1 MREKALTV
9 NPKISVIT
17 PSFNCAKYIRECIDS
32 VMNQGSVSFEHIVID
47 GGSTDET
54 VEILKSYPHIKW
66 ISEKDNGEADALNKA
81 LKLARGEIIY
91 WLNADDLAEPH
102 IFQLIQEEIDNGA
115 DVVYGKALIIDQDG
129 EPVGLRIPKAP
140 ISVNVLIR
148 WFQHLH
154 ISQPSMFLKR
164 EIFDKLGGFKTDLY
178 FSIDL
183 ELWLRVAAA
192 GYSWVAVDYVLSR
205 ARLVRSDAKSA
216 ASRESQ
222 EKNWLEVSR
231 PFILNLPELE
241 QVNYWK
247 DLYGFFFS
255 RNQTLP
261 FEPTSNI
268 HEVVGLGF
276 ALLEL
281 GQIQHLA
288 SLLDQA
294 LKIHPEHPDL
304 LNLASEIA
312 QTTAAP
318 GKRKAVVSKALETE
332 LAARLS
338 TPVVAARPT
347 RKALVLFPHMPYP
360 SSSGA
365 HTRVLSYA
373 YGLRALGYTVTWVG
387 LELFSER
394 LWNDHS
400 RALFEQEVGVKTRLV
415 PHSAEDKRY
424 VEAIN
429 AALPSGAIGWNKYL
443 PPQLC
448 SSFFEIC
455 QEEQPEL
462 VVGNYAYWSD
472 LLRDER
478 AGSFKRILETHD
490 CVTLGSARHAKLG
503 EALHEIHAGNSSTL
517 EKVLDQQFFA
527 DLELHGF
534 SQELERCE
542 GMDTVVT
549 ISPSEFD
556 LFSHGLKTSPVTYIP
571 GGLQPSNIRN
581 PSYQGHPVFVVGPNN
596 FNAQGILY
604 LGVKVMPELR
614 RRITDAQVL
623 VVGSFN
629 LTLPP
634 MAGINRSGYVLDI
647 GMVYEHAPFS
657 VCPLIGG
664 TGMQMKIVESMAHA
678 VPVVA
683 LSNTSLGS
691 PITHG
696 VNGFIANNAEEFTS
710 YCELLLKDRRL
721 CKKLGRAA
729 LETIQQRY
737 SHTAFTVRLSDT
749 IAVASANYG
758 RRTGYPYA
766 YPYAYASPSP
776 SPCTG
781 ATAPRH
787 QA

>member
-1 MREKALTV
+1 MQ
-9 NPKISVIT
+9 PKISVIT
-17 PSFNCAKYIRECIDS
+17 PSFNCAAYIRECIDS
-32 VMNQGSVSFEHIVID
+32 VMKQGSVSYEHIVID

-54 VEILKSYPHIKW
+54 IEILKSYPHITW
-66 ISEKDNGEADALNKA
+66 ISEKDDGEADALNKA

-102 IFQLIQEEIDNGA
+102 IFHLVAEEIDNGA

-164 EIFDKLGGFKTDLY
+164 EIFDKLGGFRTDLY

-183 ELWLRVAAA
+183 ELWLRIAAA
-192 GYSWVAVDYVLSR
+192 GYSWTAVDHVLSQ

-231 PFILNLPELE
+231 PFILDLPELE

-247 DLYGFFFS
+247 DLYTCFIS
-255 RNQTLP
+255 RNQPLP

-268 HEVVGLGF
+268 QEVIGLGF

-281 GQIQHLA
+281 GQVQHLVA
-288 SLLDQA
+288 LLEQA
-294 LKIHPEHPDL
+294 LTMHPEHPDL
-304 LNLASEIA
+304 VSLASEIA
-312 QTTAAP
+312 RVTAQP
-318 GKRKAVVSKALETE
+318 GQRRAMVSKALASE
-332 LAARLS
+332 LAIRTGETVLGQ
-338 TPVVAARPT
+338 RPT
-347 RKALVLFPHMPYP
+347 RKALVVFPHMPYP

-365 HTRVLSYA
+365 HTRALSYA
-373 YGLRALGYTVTWVG
+373 YGLRELGYELTWVG

-394 LWNDHS
+394 RWNEAN
-400 RALFEQEVGVKTRLV
+400 RALFEREVGVKVRLL
-415 PHSAEDKRY
+415 PRTAEDEIY
-424 VEAIN
+424 VEAFN
-429 AALPSGAIGWNKYL
+429 AAPTTSNITWKKFL
-443 PPQLC
+443 PPDLC
-448 SSFFEIC
+448 SAFTEVC
-455 QEEQPEL
+455 RAEQPEL

-472 LLRDER
+472 LLRDEQ
-478 AGSFKRILETHD
+478 AGSFSRILETHD
-490 CVTLGSARHAKLG
+490 CLTLGSARQAKLG
-503 EALHEIHAGNSSTL
+503 DALLEIHSGNMSTL
-517 EKVLDQQFFA
+517 EKVLDESFFA
-527 DLELHGF
+527 DIKLGDF
-534 SQELERCE
+534 SQELDRCE
-542 GMDTVVT
+542 RMDAVVA
-549 ISPSEFD
+549 ISPTEFD
-556 LFSHGLKTSPVTYIP
+556 LFARGLKDSPVTYIP
-571 GGLQPSNIRN
+571 GGLQPSNIRR
-581 PSYQGHPVFVVGPNN
+581 PTYQGHPVFVAGPNH

-604 LGVKVMPELR
+604 LGIKVMPQLR
-614 RRITDAQVL
+614 RCVPDSQVF

-634 MAGINRSGYVLDI
+634 MVGISRSGYVPDI
-647 GMVYEHAPFS
+647 GAVYQHAPFS

-691 PITHG
+691 PIVHG
-696 VNGFIANNAEEFTS
+696 VNGFIANQADEFS
-710 YCELLLKDRRL
+710 YYCERLLKDRKL

-729 LETIQQRY
+729 RETIRQRY
-737 SHTAFTVRLSDT
+737 SQEAFTIRLSDT
-749 IAVASANYG
+749 IAVASANYR
-758 RRTGYPYA
+758 RRTGTPT
-766 YPYAYASPSP
+766 S
-776 SPCTG
+776 
-781 ATAPRH
+781 
-787 QA
+787 